1 MMLSLIIPCFNEES
15 NLNKLLNTIDTLF
28 KKYPEEKIE
37 IILVDNGSTDN
48 SNKLIKKNK
57 LFLDKKINLIEID
70 NNVGY
75 GDGIYRGITS
85 SKGNFVA
92 WCHADLQA
100 DLKDVIDIF
109 LKSRKKLFNEDCIIK
124 GKRLNRSIID
134 IIFTSG
140 MTVITFILFQTI
152 LSDINAQPK
161 IFRKNFIGK
170 LNKAPKDFSFDLFFL
185 LQAKKEL
192 MRIYEYPIVW
202 NERYSGEAKGGGSLK
217 LKIKLTL
224 RTLKFMF
231 RLFKNPKWN

>member
-100 DLKDVIDIF
+100 DLKDVIVTIVPVVAPIA
-109 LKSRKKLFNEDCIIK
+109 NV
-124 GKRLNRSIID
+124 
-134 IIFTSG
+134 
-140 MTVITFILFQTI
+140 TVPVEPPVSVYSVGSNISPFFITQHCPLI
-152 LSDINAQPK
+152 
-161 IFRKNFIGK
+161 
-170 LNKAPKDFSFDLFFL
+170 
-185 LQAKKEL
+185 
-192 MRIYEYPIVW
+192 
-202 NERYSGEAKGGGSLK
+202 
-217 LKIKLTL
+217 
-224 RTLKFMF
+224 
-231 RLFKNPKWN
+231 